1 METITV
7 NVNDK
12 AVSLALQSTIADLIR
27 HMAIPPQGIAIAL
40 TTSSQE
46 EFSREIIPQK
56 QWTNYILSDKQD
68 ILIIKATQGG

>member
-27 HMAIPPQGIAIAL
+27 HMVIPPQGIAIAL
-40 TTSSQE
+40 TTSSKE
-46 EFSREIIPQK
+46 EFSREIIPRK